1 MQKPFRIP
9 KEWNTRAHGL
19 FLEGKVQD
27 AVNMALKD
35 AEANPKRL
43 NQAAYYCFVFG
54 DYDHAFMLFK
64 RHLKHSPKDIEI
76 LNNVTACCIKLH
88 RYSEAVSHAK
98 QVLLLEPEF
107 FSAFDALAH
116 ALGELGDMDGARKA
130 GTKALLLKDRAV
142 TRRARNAS
150 LLPEEKDGGI
160 LLVPDAEKKVCT
172 FPVGDILLR
181 KIETMRRIPIAV
193 LPPKE
198 EIREILRATD
208 AKKKVCAFSLFGN
221 NPRYLR
227 GALYNVIVGKELYPE
242 WTMRFYVDGTVPH
255 ELRDALKGL
264 DAEVLEQE
272 DGQPRDR
279 KLCWRFLVASD
290 PEVGRFMMRDCDS
303 AFSLREAL
311 VVDEWLESGE
321 LFHVIRD
328 HHAHTDLMLAGLWGG
343 VSGVLSDMQ
352 GMLGNFFATAR
363 NITSHTDQ
371 FFLAEYVWP
380 TIKESCL
387 VHDRIFDA
395 FSPRRPPMKHFR
407 TKNDHIGANR
417 FASDR
422 EWQNKCLAPWIREL
436 PCLAVQMTKKG

>member
-1 MQKPFRIP
+1 MSTVRIP
-9 KEWNTRAHGL
+9 KAWSQEAHKL
-19 FLEGKVQD
+19 FLNGKVPE
-27 AVNMALKD
+27 AANLALK
-35 AEANPKRL
+35 EANSIPQRL
-43 NQAAYYCFVFG
+43 VQAAYYCG
-54 DYDHAFMLFK
+54 SMNAYSHALMLFK
-64 RHLKHSPKDIEI
+64 SYLKHDPKDIE
-76 LNNVTACCIKLH
+76 TIKNMGVCYRRLKQ
-88 RYSEAVSHAK
+88 YPEAVRCCE
-98 QVLLLEPEF
+98 QVLAINP
-107 FSAFDALAH
+107 DNALALDDM
-116 ALGELGDMDGARKA
+116 ADVLGKLGDMEGARKA
-130 GTKALLLKDRAV
+130 GTKALLLKDSEAMRHAPHSTLPTGEDGQKLLLAV
-142 TRRARNAS
+142 N
-150 LLPEEKDGGI
+150 
-160 LLVPDAEKKVCT
+160 
-172 FPVGDILLR
+172 
-181 KIETMRRIPIAV
+181 
-193 LPPKE
+193 
-198 EIREILRATD
+198 
-208 AKKKVCAFSLFGN
+208 AKKKVCAFSLFGSN
-221 NPRYLR
+221 SRYLR
-227 GALYNVIVGKELYPE
+227 GALYNVIVGRELFPE

-272 DGQPRDR
+272 DGQPRGR